1 MGKQARLKTA
11 RKIQRSATPGA
22 WALDSK
28 NKFSARNTRRIYALT
43 RPPLERGNIG
53 EITIESAN
61 R

>member
-1 MGKQARLKTA
+1 MGKQARLKSA
-11 RKIQRSATPGA
+11 RKLHRTMPGA

-53 EITIESAN
+53 EITIERAN